1 MTENAAF
8 LFYSHD
14 FLDGTLALAMEDRGK
29 YITLL
34 CYMHAHG
41 WLEEET
47 VMQLAGNM
55 SKALRAKFSID
66 ENGLWYN
73 KRLEK
78 EIKNRGKFIQ
88 SRRTNGKRGGRPYK
102 VESVDANQPLLFDDL
117 AKAVFEA
124 RPADVNGIPPTPKE
138 VKRCF
143 ITHGLCLTDAEY
155 ETLKFM
161 AHYTGTGWKTNS
173 GSTIK
178 DWKAAV
184 RNWLIH
190 RNQFL
195 LNNKQ
200 PKTLTEQWLA

>member
-1 MTENAAF
+1 MTENPAF
-8 LFYSHD
+8 LFYSND
-14 FLDGTLALAMEDRGK
+14 FLEGTLILPMEDRGK

-41 WLEEET
+41 RLRED
-47 VMQLAGNM
+47 VVKQLTGKM
-55 SKALRAKFSID
+55 SAKLRSKFNVD
-66 ENGLWYN
+66 EHGLWYN

-78 EIKNRGKFIQ
+78 EIRNRQKFVYTRQ
-88 SRRTNGKRGGRPYK
+88 QNGVLGGRPK
-102 VESVDANQPLLFDDL
+102 RRKREAGVEQPLLFEEL
-117 AKAVFEA
+117 TNAVFET
-124 RPADVNGIPPTPKE
+124 RLPDVNGIPPGPEE
-138 VKRCF
+138 VKKCF
-143 ITHGLCLTDAEY
+143 VKHRLSHEAAEF

-161 AHYTGTGWKTNS
+161 AHYTGTGWKTNT
-173 GSTIK
+173 GITIK

-195 LNNKQ
+195 KHKQ